1 MPPQPFIL
9 KMLLGRAAY
18 ASWGHGAGGTDPGL
32 DPPALRI
39 KLFERLG
46 GAHEGHFSLV
56 EEAMTFGL
64 TGMNG
69 FAAMAFAA
77 TVDITGSLQVSG
89 LPLSWRP
96 RDARLEPSR
105 QAPPFA
111 SLEGERRGGSMAPF
125 RKR

>member
-1 MPPQPFIL
+1 
-9 KMLLGRAAY
+9 MLPGRAAY
-18 ASWGHGAGGTDPGL
+18 ASWGYGAGGTDPGWA
-32 DPPALRI
+32 ALRI

-96 RDARLEPSR
+96 RDARFGLH
-105 QAPPFA
+105 
-111 SLEGERRGGSMAPF
+111 GGRIAEHNFPLGTISACAFGAVSAGTPLCQS
-125 RKR
+125 